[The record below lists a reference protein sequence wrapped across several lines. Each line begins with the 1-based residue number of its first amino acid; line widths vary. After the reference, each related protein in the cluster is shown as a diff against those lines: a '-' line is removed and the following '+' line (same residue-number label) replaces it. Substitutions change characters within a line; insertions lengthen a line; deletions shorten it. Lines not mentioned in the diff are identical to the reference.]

1 MAHPV
6 QTLANIRQVLTED
19 GAVLI
24 ADERVSETFTAP
36 ADFNDRLMY
45 GWGVL
50 HCLPATMAEHPT
62 IATGTVLRPSILRRY
77 ASDAGFH
84 RAQELT
90 VDNDFC
96 GSICSSRRDK
106 THPLGRLEHIELGG
120 PPATPWPTSSRS
132 SRPQPAGLR
141 A

>member
-1 MAHPV
+1 VDFEVRDSVTVDRLDERYDLVCIFQALHDMAHPV

-24 ADERVSETFTAP
+24 ADERVAETFTAP

-45 GWGVL
+45 GWSDL

-90 VDNDFC
+90 VDNDFW
-96 GSICSSRRDK
+96 
-106 THPLGRLEHIELGG
+106 RLYLLE
-120 PPATPWPTSSRS
+120 P
-132 SRPQPAGLR
+132 
-141 A
+141 